1 METMDD
7 FKDELEA
14 SFRQIRE
21 GDIITGTVIAV
32 SEEEITLDLKYY
44 AQGIIKVE
52 DFSNDPDFA
61 VLEQIH
67 VGDEIEA
74 TVVKTD
80 DGQGNILLSRK
91 EANDTLAWEKLQQMM
106 EDGTVVKVRIK
117 ESVPSGVVTFLEGI
131 RAFIPASQL
140 ALDYVE
146 NTEEWI
152 GKEVEA
158 KVITVDPEKE
168 KLVLSAK
175 QVAKEAAI
183 EERNHKISMIVP
195 GTVMEGTVESLMP
208 YGAFINLGNGL
219 SGLVHISQI
228 CERRIKK
235 PSEVLKEGQKV
246 KAKVLNTNDNKI
258 SLSMKALE
266 EEMVDTE
273 PAEDLEQYTSKESFG
288 SALFLAIGLIL
299 PFITMQIPAV
309 GKMLCP
315 MHIPVLLCGFIVGWS
330 YGLLVGFITPL
341 LRSVLFGMPMLVP
354 NAVCMAFELAAY
366 GFVAGILSQKMRK
379 DMKSLY
385 IALVAAMLV
394 GRVVWGLVSAIVYT
408 LMGAGFTWKLFF
420 MGGFVNAI
428 PGILIQLILIPLL
441 VNRLYAAGV
450 TGAACEGER

>member
-14 SFRQIRE
+14 SFRQIKE

-106 EDGTVVKVRIK
+106 EDGTIVKVRIK
-117 ESVPSGVVTFLEGI
+117 ESVPSGVVAFLEGI

-146 NTEEWI
+146 HTDEWV

-158 KVITVDPEKE
+158 KVITVDPEK
-168 KLVLSAK
+168 LVLSAK
-175 QVAKEAAI
+175 QVAREAAI

-195 GTVMEGTVESLMP
+195 GTVMDGTVESLMP

-273 PAEDLEQYTSKESFG
+273 PTEDLEQYTSKESFG
-288 SALFLAIGLIL
+288 SSLGDLLAGL
-299 PFITMQIPAV
+299 
-309 GKMLCP
+309 
-315 MHIPVLLCGFIVGWS
+315 
-330 YGLLVGFITPL
+330 
-341 LRSVLFGMPMLVP
+341 
-354 NAVCMAFELAAY
+354 
-366 GFVAGILSQKMRK
+366 
-379 DMKSLY
+379 
-385 IALVAAMLV
+385 
-394 GRVVWGLVSAIVYT
+394 
-408 LMGAGFTWKLFF
+408 KL
-420 MGGFVNAI
+420 
-428 PGILIQLILIPLL
+428 
-441 VNRLYAAGV
+441 
-450 TGAACEGER
+450 